1 MQFSRNILNDLRVWS
16 KQSSRKPLILRGA
29 RQVGKTVAGKM
40 FGRYFDIFIYIN
52 LDKEKERLVFQR
64 KLDVRDVYQ
73 ALMLREGVSSSSDKV
88 FLFLDEIQECPEAVE
103 YLRYFYEEL
112 PELYVMAAGSL
123 LEIALEKEQ
132 ISFPVGRV
140 EHRFMYPLSF
150 SEFLGAIGVE
160 QIIAALVTI
169 PFPAYAYDI
178 VKGYFERYT
187 LIGGMPEVVAA
198 YMETENLTTLP
209 AIYDSLLTSYIDD
222 AEKYARNST
231 MSTVL
236 RHCIETAPLLAGQR
250 VTFNGFGK
258 SNYRSREVGEALR
271 TLQRA
276 MLINLLYP
284 STSIEIPI
292 LPDLKKKPR
301 LQFLDT
307 GLLNHAAGLQA
318 QYFLYD
324 DLHSFFKGRLA
335 EHIVGQE
342 LLAVQM
348 TRRPHLCFWVREKSQ
363 SQAEVDF
370 IIQYLDKIIPVE
382 VKSGPTGRLRSL
394 HQFIDRCPHRIAVRL
409 YAGPLEVQQA
419 KTLAGKKFTLLNLPY
434 FLAAMLPQYL
444 EWLEFLEFRGHHT

>member
-1 MQFSRNILNDLRVWS
+1 MQFSRNILKDLHEWS
-16 KQSSRKPLILRGA
+16 ERPSRKPLILRGA

-40 FGRYFDIFIYIN
+40 FGRFFDNFIYLN
-52 LDKEKERLVFQR
+52 LDKEKEQLVFQR
-64 KLDVRDVYQ
+64 RMDVRDVYQ
-73 ALMLREGVSSSSDKV
+73 ALMLREGVSSSSGRI

-150 SEFLGAIGVE
+150 VEFLHAIGAE
-160 QIIAALVTI
+160 QIVATLETI
-169 PFPAYAYDI
+169 PFPEFAYDV
-178 VKGYFERYT
+178 VKGYFERYI

-198 YMETENLTTLP
+198 YRETEDLTTLP
-209 AIYDSLLTSYIDD
+209 GIYDSLLTSYIDD
-222 AEKYARNST
+222 AGKYARNKT

-236 RHCIETAPLLAGQR
+236 RHCIETVPLLAGQR
-250 VTFNGFGK
+250 ITFEGFGK

-271 TLQRA
+271 TLQQA
-276 MLINLLYP
+276 MLIYLLYP
-284 STSIEIPI
+284 STSTEIPL

-318 QYFLYD
+318 QHFLYD

-342 LLAVQM
+342 LLAVQL
-348 TRRPHLCFWVREKSQ
+348 TRRPHLSFWVREKSQ

-370 IIQYLDKIIPVE
+370 IIQYLEKIIPVE

-394 HQFIDRCPHRIAVRL
+394 HQFMDRCPHNIAIRL
-409 YAGPLEVQQA
+409 YAGPLESQQT
-419 KTLAGKKFTLLNLPY
+419 KTLGGKIFTLLNLPC

-444 EWLEFLEFRGHHT
+444 EWLERE